1 MPTCSR
7 QKKRGN
13 ENIKTKRNFFAFK
26 PLLTLEDSFNILR
39 IFKTQSLNNES
50 GFILNKILFLN
61 WNILFGE
68 KKNPKLEKKVE
79 NVLEQFF
86 DPGKKPTYLQSHFTQ
101 SRAGD
106 KRARWKLLK
115 LARKYTVQE
124 KAKICICLFLSSPC
138 TLLWTSKWT
147 KSPCFEETILRH
159 LNRSRWD
166 IIYFMIQR
174 AEKKIC
180 LEQVLVLLNYDKWG
194 CQRVNMAETWLTS
207 CCCAW

>member
-1 MPTCSR
+1 M
-7 QKKRGN
+7 
-13 ENIKTKRNFFAFK
+13 
-26 PLLTLEDSFNILR
+26 
-39 IFKTQSLNNES
+39 
-50 GFILNKILFLN
+50 KILKQNVISLLLNHFSLWKIPLIFYAFLRLKALIMSLDLY
-61 WNILFGE
+61 WIKYFLELKHTFWG
-68 KKNPKLEKKVE
+68 KKTPKLEKKVE

-86 DPGKKPTYLQSHFTQ
+86 DPGKNPTYLQSHFTQ

-194 CQRVNMAETWLTS
+194 CQRVNMAGTWLTS

>member
-1 MPTCSR
+1 MSLDLHW
-7 QKKRGN
+7 
-13 ENIKTKRNFFAFK
+13 IKYFSWTETYFF
-26 PLLTLEDSFNILR
+26 
-39 IFKTQSLNNES
+39 
-50 GFILNKILFLN
+50 G
-61 WNILFGE
+61 G
-68 KKNPKLEKKVE
+68 KNPKLEKKVE
-79 NVLEQFF
+79 NMLERFF

-106 KRARWKLLK
+106 NRAQWKLLK

-147 KSPCFEETILRH
+147 KSPCFEETVLRH

-174 AEKKIC
+174 AEKKNLPLASACAIKLWQMRLSEGKYGWNLAYWLLLC
-180 LEQVLVLLNYDKWG
+180 LIRGASKTVESLRNRKLLALLFMN
-194 CQRVNMAETWLTS
+194 
-207 CCCAW
+207 